1 MVNNLEKLANL
12 ILLVLGDIAIL
23 LSSFLIAYFL
33 RSQVLPFII
42 SAFKQMPLPLV
53 TQLKYGF
60 SYGAIIIIFIFT
72 FEKLYIKRFSFWE
85 ETKHLLKAITLSFV
99 ILMMM
104 VFISKKY
111 TQFSRVVIILA
122 CLISLIIFPLF
133 RLVVKKFLVKINLS
147 KKKVIILGTN
157 GIAKLVAQEI
167 KKNKILGYEVIGF
180 LTDKKKKIGKELGG
194 VKIIGEINDFEK
206 LSNNLGIN
214 DVIIA
219 LPNASQ
225 RKLIEII
232 EKCEKRAETI
242 RIIPSGGNLFT
253 MGVEIDSFG
262 DILSLSIA
270 RNLIKPWNIFIKNL
284 FEFFVVLTLIIPL
297 LPVFLIIALAIKI
310 DSPGPVLFIQGRLGE
325 KNKIFRF
332 FKFRSMYID
341 GNSILEKY
349 LKENPKM
356 QKEWDKYQKIKE
368 NDPRITRVGKI
379 IRKYS
384 FDELPQLINFFKRDM
399 NLVGPRPYLPRE
411 IKKIGG
417 SYQIISRVKPS
428 VTGMWQV
435 RGRNLL
441 SFRERILLDE
451 YYIRNWSLWLDIV
464 ILFKT
469 IKVLITR
476 EGAY

>member
-1 MVNNLEKLANL
+1 MNNLSKLINL
-12 ILLVLGDIAIL
+12 ILLIFGDIAAL

-33 RSQVLPFII
+33 RSQVLPLII
-42 SAFKQMPLPLV
+42 SGFEQKPVPLV
-53 TQLKYGF
+53 TQLRYGF
-60 SYGAIIIIFIFT
+60 LYGAIIIIFIFAI
-72 FEKLYIKRFSFWE
+72 EKLYIKRFFFWE

-99 ILMMM
+99 LLMMM
-104 VFISKKY
+104 VFISQRY
-111 TQFSRVVIILA
+111 TQFSRVVIIFA
-122 CLISLIIFPLF
+122 GLISIIIFPLF
-133 RLVVKKFLVKINLS
+133 RLIIKKFLVKINLS
-147 KKKVIILGTN
+147 KKKVIIMGTN

-167 KKNKILGYEVIGF
+167 KKNKTLGYEVIGF
-180 LTDKKKKIGKELGG
+180 LTDKKKKIGTELGG
-194 VKIIGEINDFEK
+194 FKIIGEINDFEK

-214 DVIIA
+214 DAIIA
-219 LPNASQ
+219 LPTISQ
-225 RKLIEII
+225 RKLIKII
-232 EKCEKRAETI
+232 EQCEKKVETI

-262 DILSLSIA
+262 GILSLSIA

-284 FEFFVVLTLIIPL
+284 FEFIIIFILVIPL

-310 DSPGPVLFIQGRLGE
+310 DSPGPVLFIQKRLGE
-325 KNKIFRF
+325 GNKIFRF
-332 FKFRSMYID
+332 FKFRSMYVD
-341 GNSILEKY
+341 GDRRLEKY

-356 QKEWDKYQKIKE
+356 QKDWDKYQKIKE
-368 NDPRITRVGKI
+368 NDPRVTRVGKV

-384 FDELPQLINFFKRDM
+384 LDELPQFINFFKRDM

-411 IKKIGG
+411 IKKIGE

-428 VTGMWQV
+428 VTGMWQTE
-435 RGRNLL
+435 GRNLL
-441 SFRERILLDE
+441 SFKERLLLDE